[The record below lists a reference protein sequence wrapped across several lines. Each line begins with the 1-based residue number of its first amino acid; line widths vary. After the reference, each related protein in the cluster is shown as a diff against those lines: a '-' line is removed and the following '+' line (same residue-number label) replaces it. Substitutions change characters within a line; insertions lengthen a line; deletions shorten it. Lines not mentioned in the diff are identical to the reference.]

1 MTTTGQPTDD
11 GAAAAP
17 SLHARLHGGDTL
29 IGTLLSFPSADVAEL
44 LAGIGF
50 DWLFVDGEHGPF
62 DTRALLDVVRAS
74 GATPCLVRTPV
85 GDDAAIARALDI
97 GAAGVIVPQV
107 HGAAQAE
114 HVASVAHYPPAGRR
128 GVGITRAGGYGRQLR
143 APLGVGDGAVT
154 VVVQAESAAA
164 VADIAAIARVPGI
177 DAVLVGPNDLAAS
190 LGYPGQ
196 PTHPVV
202 QRAIGQ
208 VVDGCR
214 AAGRA
219 VGIFGATAAAVRPWM
234 ERGVTLIVAGA
245 DALLL
250 GQAARALHDAL
261 AAAAPARAAA
271 VTAPPATSTTGNG
284 T

>member
-1 MTTTGQPTDD
+1 MTTTGQPPDEGT
-11 GAAAAP
+11 AAP
-17 SLHARLHGGDTL
+17 SLHARLHRGDTL

-107 HGAAQAE
+107 HDAAQAA
-114 HVASVAHYPPAGRR
+114 HVASVAHFPPAGRR
-128 GVGITRAGGYGRQLR
+128 GVGVTRAGGYGRQLR
-143 APLGVGDGAVT
+143 PPPGAGGDSVT

-177 DAVLVGPNDLAAS
+177 DTVLVGPNDLAAS

-196 PTHPVV
+196 PGHPEV
-202 QRAIGQ
+202 QRAIAR
-208 VVDGCR
+208 VVDGCQ

-219 VGIFGATAAAVRPWM
+219 VGIFGATPAAVRPWM
-234 ERGVTLIVAGA
+234 ERGVTLIVAGV

-261 AAAAPARAAA
+261 AAAAPAAERA
-271 VTAPPATSTTGNG
+271 VTTPPAIGTTGDG
-284 T
+284 R